1 MALAKRDEGA
11 KVNSDINVIPM
22 VDVMLVLL
30 IIFMVVTPML
40 QKGISVDMAKVNN
53 PEQMPDADKED
64 ALLVSITRD
73 SKVYFGSEQIADVDG
88 LTQKVKDRLANKADK
103 RVYVKADMRARFGGV
118 VKVVDSV
125 RAAGVDDLGLLTDQR
140 KTSTPPPPPPAAGQK
155 KETTMGMAVGPS
167 GGQTANINV
176 TPLIDVLLVLLII
189 FMVISPVTP
198 KGLDALVPQPP
209 PPNAPK
215 NVNPDRTI
223 VVQLIDRGPGQEP
236 GVKIN
241 NEDATWD
248 NLQGCLTDIY
258 KQRAEKV
265 MFVKGDDAI
274 PFANVANVIDLAHA
288 AGVDKVGLITAKIEA
303 GS

>member
-1 MALAKRDEGA
+1 
-11 KVNSDINVIPM
+11 
-22 VDVMLVLL
+22 
-30 IIFMVVTPML
+30 
-40 QKGISVDMAKVNN
+40 
-53 PEQMPDADKED
+53 
-64 ALLVSITRD
+64 
-73 SKVYFGSEQIADVDG
+73 
-88 LTQKVKDRLANKADK
+88 
-103 RVYVKADMRARFGGV
+103 
-118 VKVVDSV
+118 
-125 RAAGVDDLGLLTDQR
+125 
-140 KTSTPPPPPPAAGQK
+140 
-155 KETTMGMAVGPS
+155 MGMNVGTK
-167 GGQTANINV
+167 GGQSANINV

-215 NVNPDRTI
+215 NESPDRTI
-223 VVQLIDRGPGQEP
+223 VVQLIDRPGQEP

-248 NLQGCLTDIY
+248 NLQGRLTDIY

-265 MFVKGDDAI
+265 MFVKGYDAI
-274 PFANVANVIDLAHA
+274 PFVNVANVIDIAHA